1 MKSVEA
7 NFADLLGRTFVS
19 VERLPSHAVEFP
31 HRWNDDDDHRTQTF
45 DSTDTI
51 VFTEADGSRFVM
63 GYEQDCCASCEIVD
77 LNGDP
82 GDLVGVPIVLA
93 DESSSEPDGWKPD
106 EYDESYTWTFYRL
119 ATCKG
124 HVDIRW
130 FGSSNGYYSESVS
143 LYRVAA

>member
-1 MKSVEA
+1 MTTTKADFS
-7 NFADLLGRTFVS
+7 DLLGRTFVS
-19 VERLPSHAVEFP
+19 VERLPSNAATFP
-31 HRWNDDDDHRTQTF
+31 RPEPWSVGAQTF

-63 GYEQDCCASCEIVD
+63 GYEADCCASCEIVD
-77 LNGDP
+77 LNGNLA
-82 GDLVGVPIVLA
+82 DLVGVPIALA

-106 EYDESYTWTFYRL
+106 EYDDSYTWTFYRL

-143 LYRVAA
+143 FYRVAA